1 MSFKIGIVGLPNVGK
16 STLFKAITKKGVSAE
31 NYPFCT
37 IDPNV
42 GIVEVPDERLK
53 PLAEISK
60 SKKVVYTTIEFVDI
74 AGLVRGAHNGK
85 GLGNKFLSHIREVDA
100 IVEVLRDFK
109 DKDISHVEGEVDMQ
123 RDREII
129 DMELI
134 IADLQM
140 TEKIFEKTERD
151 AKSGDREAI
160 LKLKTLGKI
169 KRTLEEE
176 EMIKSISFSKEE
188 SEAIKEINYLT
199 DKPIIYLKNTDREE
213 EEGDNFLTINAKIE
227 AEIAGLSKEEAKEY
241 LASFNIEED
250 GLSKLIKK
258 SYKTL
263 NLISFFT
270 SGEMETRAWT
280 VERGSTAP
288 AAAGKIHSD
297 FEKNFIRAEVIKHKD
312 FVECGGWSGGRDYGK
327 TKDKGK
333 DYIIEDGDV
342 VFFKVGK

>member
-37 IDPNV
+37 INPNV

-60 SKKVVYTTIEFVDI
+60 SKKIVYTAIEFVDI
-74 AGLVRGAHNGK
+74 AGLVRGAHKGK

-100 IVEVLRDFK
+100 IVEVLRDFN
-109 DKDISHVEGEVDMQ
+109 DKDISHVEGGVDMQ
-123 RDREII
+123 RDKEII
-129 DMELI
+129 DLELI

-140 TEKIFEKTERD
+140 TEKILEKTERD
-151 AKSGDREAI
+151 ARSGDKEAV
-160 LKLKTLGKI
+160 LKLKTLEKI
-169 KRTLEEE
+169 KKALEEE
-176 EMIKSISFSKEE
+176 EMIRGISFSKEE
-188 SEAIKEINYLT
+188 LEVIKEINYLT
-199 DKPIIYLKNTDREE
+199 DKPIIYLKNTNRGET
-213 EEGDNFLTINAKIE
+213 EGDNFLTINAKIE
-227 AEIAGLSKEEAKEY
+227 AEIAGLSKEEAREY
-241 LASFNIEED
+241 LASFNIKED

-270 SGEMETRAWT
+270 SGEMETRAWA
-280 VERGSTAP
+280 VENGSTAP
-288 AAAGKIHSD
+288 VAAGKIHSD

-312 FVECGGWSGGRDYGK
+312 FIECGGWIGGRDSGK

-342 VFFKVGK
+342 VFFKVGR